1 VGICHPVDYF
11 VNLAKHTDTDTY
23 DFGLFCCFSVSL
35 SPHLGLS
42 STFEELY
49 KLAKPMADCVVPQE
63 YGTTVAEKRSVG
75 VKICHGLLEKI
86 KYDLSVARTDNEVD
100 MRYMINM
107 AYSADLPINTMG
119 RRIRTR
125 LYFTSESHLHTVLSV
140 FRFAQCEQNSN
151 IGGKKRRKRHK
162 HPLLSE
168 RGMSII
174 NGTPELCYLTQIVMR
189 VFEDN
194 RRAMDDPC
202 RFRVEILFSPGATA
216 TPRVMDEKERE
227 QDTSRFD
234 TAPLQVIGREGLTCQ
249 EVEDFFEQAIM
260 AGRTD
265 EDTPYDV
272 ASTVAMPE
280 SPPQH
285 QASMTNK
292 DAKAAADDGQQNAK
306 ALSTAETG
314 SETATALQAD
324 ADKLLGKDETSAGRG
339 NAVKNDDASSACSEN
354 ATTLT
359 RSNRASMGRALLK
372 ERMELDTKI
381 ESVTEEKEVT
391 DVSQTLSLGLG
402 NATAADDDQ
411 DKNKEDNTK
420 EDPPSSNAELST
432 TRKYF
437 WGTVA
442 VASFGLGAA
451 CLFMALTFPMDRRG
465 YRRWP
470 TTRGRY

>member
-1 VGICHPVDYF
+1 
-11 VNLAKHTDTDTY
+11 
-23 DFGLFCCFSVSL
+23 
-35 SPHLGLS
+35 
-42 STFEELY
+42 
-49 KLAKPMADCVVPQE
+49 MADCVVPQE
-63 YGTTVAEKRSVG
+63 YGTTIAEKRSVG

-140 FRFAQCEQNSN
+140 FRFAQCEQDANSSN
-151 IGGKKRRKRHK
+151 ISGKRRKRHK

-194 RRAMDDPC
+194 RRSMDDPC

-216 TPRVMDEKERE
+216 TPRVMNEKERE
-227 QDTSRFD
+227 QDTSRLD
-234 TAPLQVIGREGLTCQ
+234 TAPLQVIGRDGLTCQ

-265 EDTPYDV
+265 DDIPYDV
-272 ASTVAMPE
+272 TSTVAFPE

-285 QASMTNK
+285 QAAMPSK
-292 DAKAAADDGQQNAK
+292 DIAAKADDAQEQQDAS
-306 ALSTAETG
+306 ALATGAETG
-314 SETATALQAD
+314 S
-324 ADKLLGKDETSAGRG
+324 DKAVRNDSDKPPGKEEASTEQDNHGG
-339 NAVKNDDASSACSEN
+339 KNDDATSEADEN
-354 ATTLT
+354 ASTLT
-359 RSNRASMGRALLK
+359 MSNRASMGRALLK
-372 ERMELDTKI
+372 ERMELDTKS
-381 ESVTEEKEVT
+381 EASAAEAKEAN
-391 DVSQTLSLGLG
+391 DVSQTRLVDLG
-402 NATAADDDQ
+402 
-411 DKNKEDNTK
+411 KNDGEDSKNHEEKT
-420 EDPPSSNAELST
+420 EDSTSSNDELST

-451 CLFMALTFPMDRRG
+451 CLVIALTFPRDRRGG
-465 YRRWP
+465 YRRWS

>member
-1 VGICHPVDYF
+1 
-11 VNLAKHTDTDTY
+11 
-23 DFGLFCCFSVSL
+23 
-35 SPHLGLS
+35 
-42 STFEELY
+42 
-49 KLAKPMADCVVPQE
+49 MADCVVPQE
-63 YGTTVAEKRSVG
+63 YGTTIAEKRSVG

-140 FRFAQCEQNSN
+140 FRFATCEQDSN
-151 IGGKKRRKRHK
+151 LGGKKRRTRHK

-194 RRAMDDPC
+194 RRSMDDPC

-227 QDTSRFD
+227 QDTSRFE

-265 EDTPYDV
+265 EDVPYDAASNV
-272 ASTVAMPE
+272 AITE

-285 QASMTNK
+285 QAAMPSK
-292 DAKAAADDGQQNAK
+292 DVKATAEDAEGQQNSK
-306 ALSTAETG
+306 ALSATETE
-314 SETATALQAD
+314 SEAALQND
-324 ADKLLGKDETSAGRG
+324 ADKPLGQGETCARRD
-339 NAVKNDDASSACSEN
+339 NEVKNDGSEN
-354 ATTLT
+354 ASTLT

-372 ERMELDTKI
+372 ERMEVDTKS
-381 ESVTEEKEVT
+381 ESAAEEREEAT
-391 DVSQTLSLGLG
+391 DVSQTRSLGLG
-402 NATAADDDQ
+402 KDDD
-411 DKNKEDNTK
+411 DEDRNEEDITK
-420 EDPPSSNAELST
+420 DSPSSNGELSA

-465 YRRWP
+465 GYRRWS